1 MPKPRITKGEY
12 EHFKGNHYEVLG
24 LAKHSET
31 LEELVL
37 YKALYG
43 KGEMWVRPIKSFLEK
58 VEKDG
63 KKVKRFKLVK

>member
-1 MPKPRITKGEY
+1 MPRITKGEY
-12 EHFKGNHYEVLG
+12 EHFKGKHYEVLG
-24 LAKHSET
+24 LVKHSET

-43 KGEMWVRPIKSFLEK
+43 KEDMWARPIKNFLEK

-63 KKVKRFKLVK
+63 KKVKRFRLLR